1 MKTKT
6 NLLCAFAALTLFSV
20 VSCVSPVKEAAE
32 PATLRLRFDAST
44 RSSGAPSDAA
54 FYTLDISASDGS
66 SIFRGPWSDRPS
78 EFKLYADIYTVSV
91 YSSEFEDPCFDD
103 PQFGDS
109 KSVVLADGQ
118 VAEVQLVASQMN
130 AGIRVLFSEKFIAS
144 YKEGAVFLRS
154 SEGTLALGY
163 SETRTAFFKPGPV
176 VILLN
181 YKGKTYTVHS
191 MVLNA
196 GEIMC
201 LSLTVSE
208 EMPKALSVSLLD
220 CSVRVDTSRIWKEE
234 SLAWNGSSS
243 GTGPVDNPGEVLSV
257 SEARDKAGSK
267 DVWVCGYIVG
277 GDLSSSSCSFSS
289 PFSARTNMMIAD
301 DASCR
306 EREECMSVQLSQGD
320 IRNALNLVDNP
331 AMLGRKVW
339 LRGDV
344 VAAYYKLPGLQNL
357 SEYRM

>member
-78 EFKLYADIYTVSV
+78 EFKLYADTYTVSV

-130 AGIRVLFSEKFIAS
+130 AGIRVLFSEKFIA
-144 YKEGAVFLRS
+144 
-154 SEGTLALGY
+154 
-163 SETRTAFFKPGPV
+163 
-176 VILLN
+176 
-181 YKGKTYTVHS
+181 
-191 MVLNA
+191 
-196 GEIMC
+196 
-201 LSLTVSE
+201 E

-357 SEYRM
+357 KEYRL